1 MNSVEVWL
9 DGGGAADTPP
19 YQLLNIAESLKDN
32 FRSKTI
38 VEFPQLT
45 VVSKGAGHPNK
56 QQRRVR
62 TSNKPERGIKK
73 EDSGANEV
81 ETFVNNVKADKK
93 RAEHLDRMELD
104 GANDETELHGKGD
117 VLEGMRS
124 VEGVVDRAQR
134 RGDSDWSG
142 CESGS
147 EEGEIVNKRE
157 AATSSSASLRLI
169 AMYSDSEDSSC

>member
-81 ETFVNNVKADKK
+81 ETFVNNVKAEFTKLLVK
-93 RAEHLDRMELD
+93 RSYPHSTF
-104 GANDETELHGKGD
+104 GAI
-117 VLEGMRS
+117 
-124 VEGVVDRAQR
+124 VEYCILYNH
-134 RGDSDWSG
+134 S
-142 CESGS
+142 
-147 EEGEIVNKRE
+147 
-157 AATSSSASLRLI
+157 
-169 AMYSDSEDSSC
+169 YSIYKP